1 MLILGIDT
9 SCDDT
14 SAAIVKDGSFVLSNI
29 VSSQTEIH
37 RQFGGVVPEVAAR
50 SHIELIIPVIK
61 QALQE
66 ANIKKEEL
74 DLIAVT
80 NGPGLITSLM
90 VGIDTAKSLA
100 YSLNK
105 KIIAIN
111 HIEGH
116 IYSNW
121 LVQKNNFRISEF
133 PLSAEAKQSEA
144 KAENFQFPIL
154 CLIVSGGH
162 TELIYMKDHLN
173 YNVIGQTRDD
183 AAGEAFDKVAKLLD
197 IGYPGGPIISKL
209 AESGDDQAYNFS
221 RPMINSKDFDFSF
234 SGLKTEVLRLTKENN
249 IFSKQ
254 QINDI
259 CASFQKAVV
268 DTLIFKTINAAKKYN
283 VKTIMLGGGVSANK
297 SLRKN
302 LEQKIQQEIP
312 DSHFSILNSQF
323 SSDNGAMIASTA
335 YQYAKNNKF
344 SDFSKIIPEANLS
357 L

>member
-14 SAAIVKDGSFVLSNI
+14 SAAVIKDGSFVLSNV

-37 RQFGGVVPEVAAR
+37 REFGGVVPEVAAR
-50 SHIELIIPVIK
+50 HHIELIIPVIK
-61 QALQE
+61 QALAK
-66 ANIKKEEL
+66 ANITKEQI
-74 DLIAVT
+74 DLIAIT

-111 HIEGH
+111 HLEGH
-116 IYSNW
+116 IYANW
-121 LVQKNNFRISEF
+121 LENKNKIIF
-133 PLSAEAKQSEA
+133 PA
-144 KAENFQFPIL
+144 L

-162 TELIYMKDHLN
+162 TELVIIKDHLN
-173 YNVIGQTRDD
+173 YQVIGQTRDD
-183 AAGEAFDKVAKLLD
+183 AAGEAFDKVAKLLN

-209 AESGDDQAYNFS
+209 ADNGDNQAYNFP

-234 SGLKTEVLRLTKENN
+234 SGLKTEILKLTKKHPNLD
-249 IFSKQ
+249 KQ
-254 QINDI
+254 QINNI

-268 DTLIFKTINAAKKYN
+268 DTLVFKTIKAAKEYH

-297 SLRKN
+297 CLRKDIK
-302 LEQKIQQEIP
+302 QKIQQEIP
-312 DSHFSILNSQF
+312 NSHFSLLKFQF
-323 SSDNGAMIASTA
+323 TSDNGAMIAAAA
-335 YQYAKNNKF
+335 YQHAIRKKF
-344 SDFSKIIPEANLS
+344 TDFIKIAPETNLI